1 MTSGN
6 WYHEFQPK
14 GVEQLAVHPNKFD
27 EVRDVIKN
35 VFRKVNRNKYLQEKK
50 LVILYGPTGSGK
62 SATLKLAIDFINQE
76 SELCEQRKLPT
87 LPRIYINKFDPYPIG
102 YSQQIDYE
110 PAITRFKD
118 WINDNIWFATPE
130 ALKRGYK
137 AQVLL
142 LEELPFAPNSKEQKV
157 KFHREISNYLG
168 KEDIRMPIIW
178 IVTETSMNIEDWDHK
193 ESKSVDTLYNTVPKN
208 ILKDQKVTLV
218 KFNPVAKTH
227 LKRGLK
233 AFLEEKF
240 PKEEA
245 IKRECVM
252 KITDKVAESG
262 VKDIRQAL
270 NYIQSAYTIMETT
283 EKIPSFMITPS
294 PHRYNRAGRLL
305 NAPRKPYIRTQKK
318 QLSNE
323 TISEI
328 NSIITENVKFE
339 KSVDQ
344 FECLNLIFGIDK
356 SKIDD
361 ANSKPRKIIG
371 GMLIDY
377 EKFGELA
384 FSNYLNHFSSN
395 IELASASEAF
405 SNYDIFHA
413 NNYNNKRNSSL
424 ILMNGLRDSRT
435 QCPPKTGYVIHKGNA
450 FFDFN
455 QRMRKNK
462 DCLWSI
468 KRGKQRLFEEDTV
481 GTQNENFIMTNHSK
495 EDLAMFVLPYLRQM
509 SKLDTSN
516 ILKISRSGKAC
527 LNEFGK
533 FQYNNNDRIFK

>member
-6 WYHEFQPK
+6 WYQEFQPK
-14 GVEQLAVHPNKFD
+14 GVEQLAVHPQKFD
-27 EVRDVIKN
+27 DVRDVIKN
-35 VFRKVNRNKYLQEKK
+35 VFQRVDRNKYLQEKK
-50 LVILYGPTGSGK
+50 LVILSGPPGSGK

-76 SELCEQRKLPT
+76 SELRKQRKLPT
-87 LPRIYINKFDPYPIG
+87 LPRIYTNKFDPYPIG
-102 YSQQIDYE
+102 YQSFYE
-110 PAITRFKD
+110 LDITRFKD
-118 WINDNIWFATPE
+118 WINDNVWFATRE
-130 ALKRGYK
+130 ALKGGYK

-142 LEELPFAPNSKEQKV
+142 LEELPFAPNHKEQKV
-157 KFHREISNYLG
+157 KFNREISNYLSR
-168 KEDIRMPIIW
+168 EDVRMPIIW

-193 ESKSVDTLYNTVPKN
+193 EFKSVDTVYNTVPIN
-208 ILKDQKVTLV
+208 ILNDQKVTLV
-218 KFNPVAKTH
+218 KFNPVAKTY
-227 LKRGLK
+227 LKRGIK
-233 AFLEEKF
+233 ALLEEKF
-240 PKEEA
+240 PKDEA

-252 KITDKVAESG
+252 KIADIIAESG

-270 NYIQSAYTIMETT
+270 NYIQSAYTLMETT
-283 EKIPSFMITPS
+283 EKIPSFVITPS

-305 NAPRKPYIRTQKK
+305 NAPRKPYYRTPKK
-318 QLSNE
+318 QPIRLSNE
-323 TISEI
+323 TMSEI

-339 KSVDQ
+339 KSVGQ
-344 FECLNLIFGIDK
+344 FECLDLIFGIDK

-384 FSNYLNHFSSN
+384 FSNYLYHFSSKT
-395 IELASASEAF
+395 ELALASEAF

-413 NNYNNKRNSSL
+413 NYYNNKRNSSL
-424 ILMNGLRDSRT
+424 ILMNGLTDSRM
-435 QCPPKTGYVIHKGNA
+435 QNPPKTGFVQHKGNA
-450 FFDFN
+450 LFDFN

-481 GTQNENFIMTNHSK
+481 GTQNKYFIMTNHSK

-509 SKLDTSN
+509 SKFDTSN
-516 ILKISRSGKAC
+516 VLKLSRSGKAC

-533 FQYNNNDRIFK
+533 FQV